1 MYLIPELKND
11 KQNFIVMNTRERRVF
26 QLWLKNI
33 GCILNRRHTSVNT
46 ILLQVKSNAC
56 HVKHINLHIHISGKP
71 SNLTATTEVDW
82 VPTLLLPTTYTVK
95 NVNTVDMKYATG
107 IVM

>member
-1 MYLIPELKND
+1 M
-11 KQNFIVMNTRERRVF
+11 
-26 QLWLKNI
+26 
-33 GCILNRRHTSVNT
+33 NRRHTSVNT

-56 HVKHINLHIHISGKP
+56 HVKHINLHIRIAGKP

-82 VPTLLLPTTYTVK
+82 ATTLLLPRTYTVK
-95 NVNTVDMKYATG
+95 TVNTVDMKYATR